1 MTTVFVTG
9 ANRGIGLEFTRQY
22 SADGAH
28 VVATCRAPD
37 KAAELRALADSSDG
51 RIEIMTLDVTDAA
64 SVALIK
70 RALEGRPIDILIN
83 NAGVMGGRKQSFG
96 DLDYHAWSQ
105 CLEVNVMGPMRVSEA
120 LIDNVASG
128 TERKIVILTSKMGSI
143 ADASG
148 GAYIY
153 RTSKTAVNMAARLM
167 AADLKDK
174 GIVLLPVHPGWVKTD
189 MGGPNAL
196 ITTEESVS
204 GLRALIAR
212 ATVAESGRYRD
223 YSGAELPW

>member
-1 MTTVFVTG
+1 MTTVLITG

-22 SADGAH
+22 AADGAQLI
-28 VVATCRAPD
+28 ACCRVPD
-37 KAAELRALADSSDG
+37 KAAELRALADGAAG
-51 RIEIMTLDVTDAA
+51 RIEIMPLDVTDAA
-64 SVALIK
+64 QVALLK
-70 RALEGRPIDILIN
+70 RKLDGRPIDILIN

-96 DLDYHAWSQ
+96 ELDYHAWAH

-143 ADASG
+143 ADAGG

-153 RTSKTAVNMAARLM
+153 RTSKTALNMAARLM
-167 AADLKDK
+167 ALELKDR
-174 GIVLLPVHPGWVKTD
+174 GIVVLPVHPGWVKTD

-204 GLRALIAR
+204 GLRALVAR
-212 ATVAESGRYRD
+212 ANVAESGQYRD